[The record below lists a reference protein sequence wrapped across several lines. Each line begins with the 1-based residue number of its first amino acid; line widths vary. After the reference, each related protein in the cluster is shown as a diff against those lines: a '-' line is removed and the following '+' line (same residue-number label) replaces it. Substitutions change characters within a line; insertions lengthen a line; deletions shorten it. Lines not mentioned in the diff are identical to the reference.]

1 MCTVDFQDLAFLM
14 CQPSSHML
22 RTNANQAQLK
32 MIVDYPGPG
41 RVLLEVL
48 QPLSHGSIR
57 ARLPVSSGFYVYAL
71 IIAHPACTRLYCTEH
86 VR

>member
-1 MCTVDFQDLAFLM
+1 
-14 CQPSSHML
+14 ML

-32 MIVDYPGPG
+32 MIVDYSGPR

-48 QPLSHGSIR
+48 QPLSHDPIG
-57 ARLPVSSGFYVYAL
+57 ARLPVSSGFCVYAL
-71 IIAHPACTRLYCTEH
+71 IIAACTRLYCTEH